1 MIGLVS
7 LNYKIAPLKIRE
19 HFYLFPDEISK
30 IHSLINKKVKTK
42 GFFVISTCNR
52 TEIYFEV
59 SSKDFSENQ
68 VFHSV
73 IMSLSRFKKFNDGLR
88 PYIKK
93 KKGIE
98 KISKHMFRLSNGID
112 PATMDHNET
121 CALGHINPP
130 RNNMM
135 CAECADGYVPTVGSG
150 EAGACRKCRKW

>member
-19 HFYLFPDEISK
+19 HFYLFPNEISK
-30 IHSLINKKVKTK
+30 IHALVNKKVKTE

-59 SSKDFSENQ
+59 NSKDFSENQ

-98 KISKHMFRLSNGID
+98 KITKHIFRLQ
-112 PATMDHNET
+112 
-121 CALGHINPP
+121 
-130 RNNMM
+130 
-135 CAECADGYVPTVGSG
+135 AD
-150 EAGACRKCRKW
+150 